1 MFEDI
6 KFDFD
11 EIIDRRDKNFLKWN
25 VKKNELPMWVA
36 DMDFKSSPSIIEGIK
51 KKIEDGIFGYGDIC
65 DEWYDAYMKK

>member
-36 DMDFKSSPSIIEGIK
+36 DMDFKTSPAIIEGMK
-51 KKIEDGIFGYGDIC
+51 KRVNDGIFGYRNIC
-65 DEWYDAYMKK
+65 NK